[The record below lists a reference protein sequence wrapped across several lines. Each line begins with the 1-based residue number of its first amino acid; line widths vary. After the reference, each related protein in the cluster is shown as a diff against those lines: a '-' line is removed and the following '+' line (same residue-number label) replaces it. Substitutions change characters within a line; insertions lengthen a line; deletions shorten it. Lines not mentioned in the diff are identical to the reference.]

1 MEIQMPAINV
11 ISADTYNLAAGLL
24 NHIRKEEQL
33 RQAKKGQQQAHRNFV
48 HKIQEHSH
56 ESAAKTQSLAE
67 TDSVSNSE
75 TKLKRRMDNLEMS
88 RYKSVESKYLN
99 QSVEALPAKQM
110 GQYMP
115 LLQRLAAKKP
125 EEISQYNLK
134 FKKPNSSV
142 SNMVKLKR
150 MMAHQNYKNA
160 SNSSIEAK
168 EKFLNYTLNTTT
180 GDEETIQPF

>member
-1 MEIQMPAINV
+1 MSRKGAPAIMERQGINV

-48 HKIQEHSH
+48 HKIQEQSH
-56 ESAAKTQSLAE
+56 ESAVKTQSLAE

-75 TKLKRRMDNLEMS
+75 TKLKRRMDKLEMT

-99 QSVEALPAKQM
+99 QSVEAVPAKQM

-125 EEISQYNLK
+125 KEIDQYNLK

-150 MMAHQNYKNA
+150 MMAH
-160 SNSSIEAK
+160 
-168 EKFLNYTLNTTT
+168 
-180 GDEETIQPF
+180 